1 MNKKKLK
8 LRYKASHSEFKKFLK
23 KKNRIVQICYSNGV
37 VYDLDIFYYLIIKRT
52 IRQDFYQKRYYFRFT
67 LSNVRYNNNLLYL
80 SF

>member
-23 KKNRIVQICYSNGV
+23 KKNRIGQICDNNGV
-37 VYDLDIFYYLIIKRT
+37 VYDLDIFYYRIVKRT
-52 IRQDFYQKRYYFRFT
+52 IRQDFYQKRYGFRFT

-80 SF
+80 PF